1 MRRTDRPAE
10 GYHAA
15 ATTEVQ
21 SSGERIQLRWW
32 WASAANP
39 RRYAAELASRA
50 AQPSITKHVLVAVQT
65 QQETPEGIDGVV
77 AVGNPVEGDLLPVPA
92 LAVARPFVPDFPHHH
107 RTRDH
112 RRELLAPGIGVVR
125 GDVLRRR
132 HDKGWWR
139 SGYCHSHRDSARVRF
154 GRRVQDLTI
163 DEKVT
168 RKKQLNA
175 VPSGPLP

>member
-1 MRRTDRPAE
+1 MVNSL
-10 GYHAA
+10 HS
-15 ATTEVQ
+15 VQ
-21 SSGERIQLRWW
+21 VAFLHNIVRVDSTSQTGVHSETHHPDETLTVLREKL
-32 WASAANP
+32 
-39 RRYAAELASRA
+39 R
-50 AQPSITKHVLVAVQT
+50 
-65 QQETPEGIDGVV
+65 DGVV